1 MAPYT
6 VARDTAPP
14 DLRMLRLADV
24 ERMTGLRRSS
34 IYERVALG
42 RFPRPL
48 RLSDRAVGW
57 LAHEVEAWVHE
68 RIAER
73 DAAHPPARQ
82 AAPEQASA

>member
-6 VARDTAPP
+6 VARDATPEH
-14 DLRMLRLADV
+14 LRMLRLSDV

-34 IYERVALG
+34 VYERISLG

-73 DAAHPPARQ
+73 DAAHPPDRPAD
-82 AAPEQASA
+82 ASA